1 MRIGSITLS
10 SLASGS
16 TPLLEIAV
24 GTPPIDGSKL
34 MAAASA
40 TEISNGQGQD
50 SKPSSGPALLPE
62 VPTRWLQRGIERGF
76 DPFADATSDSGKNP
90 NGVATAGVNLSIYQ
104 PYLFLML
111 CCKLFQLEVRNHRLR
126 RRMPWG

>member
-1 MRIGSITLS
+1 MRIGSISLS

-34 MAAASA
+34 VAAASA
-40 TEISNGQGQD
+40 TEVPNGQDQD
-50 SKPSSGPALLPE
+50 SKPSSGPALLPN
-62 VPTRWLQRGIERGF
+62 VPIRWLQRGIERGF

-90 NGVATAGVNLSIYQ
+90 NGMATTGVNVSIYQ
-104 PYLFLML
+104 PYFFLML
-111 CCKLFQLEVRNHRLR
+111 CCNLFQL
-126 RRMPWG
+126 